1 MALSLITT
9 MEAIKHYR
17 ITVLSDFECLCTS
30 RIYFKILGETVK
42 RQGFMEEGLLIPVLV
57 SESSKHQSL
66 VGFGVVVT

>member
-1 MALSLITT
+1 

-42 RQGFMEEGLLIPVLV
+42 GQGFMEEGVIVPVLV
-57 SESSKHQSL
+57 SESLKHRSL
-66 VGFGVVVT
+66 VGSGVVVT

>member
-1 MALSLITT
+1 

-17 ITVLSDFECLCTS
+17 ITVLSDFEDTS